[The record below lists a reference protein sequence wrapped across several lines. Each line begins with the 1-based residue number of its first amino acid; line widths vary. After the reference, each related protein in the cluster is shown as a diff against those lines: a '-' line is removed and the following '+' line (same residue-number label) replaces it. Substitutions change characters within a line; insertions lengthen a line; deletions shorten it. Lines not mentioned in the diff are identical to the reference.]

1 MKNIVLQS
9 IYAIFVAPFYALV
22 YALVLQP
29 VVEYFFKFRPSYG
42 MAYKASLSAQLVG
55 TIAGII
61 AIVLFN
67 IAGFD
72 LNIIVLVLSATAS
85 LATGTYIYGRMFV
98 HPDIGPIGFKNALKI
113 TGTFLVVAVILIGII
128 LVILG
133 GFGYLSK
140 PSTNTVTNYNQDTT
154 NQVTSNQIFP
164 VNPDPYINQN
174 QTTLAPAAQPA
185 PATPVTPLQEPS
197 YPPVT
202 VVPAIPLTPVSAP
215 ATAAAPPQVQPWV
228 VAQSPMG
235 GFVGGLSPQNK
246 VVWNSW
252 DYPGA
257 KADYNPATGVY
268 RIDNGLPQGVQAAVV
283 RRR

>member
-1 MKNIVLQS
+1 MKDMVLQS
-9 IYAIFVAPFYALV
+9 IYAIFTAPFYALV
-22 YALVLQP
+22 FALVLQP
-29 VVEYFFKFRPSYG
+29 VVEHFFKFRPSYG
-42 MAYKASLSAQLVG
+42 MAYKASLSAQLVA
-55 TIAGII
+55 TLVGII
-61 AIVLFN
+61 AIFLFVV
-67 IAGFD
+67 AGFD
-72 LNIIVLVLSATAS
+72 LNTTVLVLCATAS

-113 TGTFLVVAVILIGII
+113 TGTFLVVGAVFIGVILA
-128 LVILG
+128 ILG

-140 PSTNTVTNYNQDTT
+140 LSANTVTNSSQDTN
-154 NQVTSNQIFP
+154 NQFTSNQIAT

-174 QTTLAPAAQPA
+174 QTRLAPAAQPA
-185 PATPVTPLQEPS
+185 PATPVTPLQEPP
-197 YPPVT
+197 YVPVPGG
-202 VVPAIPLTPVSAP
+202 PAIPLTPASAP
-215 ATAAAPPQVQPWV
+215 ATVTAPPQVQPWV

-246 VVWNSW
+246 VVGNSW

-268 RIDNGLPQGVQAAVV
+268 RIDNSLLQGVQAAVV